1 MGVTILSGSE
11 KEAANNLF
19 DKLAEY
25 GLFVVRNGELESWL
39 SSLGA
44 TGHGPN
50 WLIDIFEKMG
60 EDPES
65 QDYLTPSDEDVW
77 LFLGEIKKWFVNPSK
92 KGIPA

>member
-1 MGVTILSGSE
+1 VLSN
-11 KEAANNLF
+11 K
-19 DKLAEY
+19 KLTRQTEY

-44 TGHGPN
+44 TGHGPS
-50 WLIDIFEKMG
+50 WLINIFEKMG

-65 QDYLTPSDEDVW
+65 QHYLKPSDIDVW
-77 LFLGEIKKWFVNPSK
+77 LFFGEIKKWFMNPNK

>member
-1 MGVTILSGSE
+1 
-11 KEAANNLF
+11 
-19 DKLAEY
+19 
-25 GLFVVRNGELESWL
+25 VRNGELESWL

-77 LFLGEIKKWFVNPSK
+77 LFLGEIKKWVTTQAEVREAKDSQK
-92 KGIPA
+92 TKQ